1 MSSRNRVIWSDGLFL
16 LPQHF
21 QQQERYIER
30 YVEARCQALVPH
42 SWGFTEIEFEPDLL
56 SIGKV
61 ALRRV
66 AGVFPDGTPFRMP
79 DDDPLPKPLDVGT
92 DVRDQLLYLAVP
104 LRRSGELEVDREAGA
119 DELVRHEVKELQAR
133 NDTSNSG
140 DPAVLEVGTL
150 RTRLLLANEVTQ
162 AYACI
167 PLAHIVEC
175 RADRQVVLNENFIP
189 TVMHSRAAGR
199 LAAFTSELLGLLH
212 QRGEALAGRV
222 AATGRGAAAEFA
234 DFLMLQAVNKY
245 EPLMAH
251 YAAQGD
257 LHPEKLF
264 QVLVSAA
271 GELATFT
278 ATSKRPPKL
287 PIYRHERLRESF
299 EPVILALRES
309 LSKVLVQSAIS
320 IPIEPRRFGISVAIV
335 NDRSLYG
342 SAVFILA
349 ARADLP
355 SEELRRRF
363 PTQLKIGP
371 AEKIGDL
378 VRLQL
383 PGVPVSAVPVAP
395 RQIPYHAGFAYFEL
409 DQSDAMWDQLKDSGG
424 IAMHVAGEFPG
435 LALEFWAI
443 RG

>member
-150 RTRLLLANEVTQ
+150 RTRFLLANEVTQ

-167 PLAHIVEC
+167 PLTHIVEC

-264 QVLVSAA
+264 QVLASAA

-309 LSKVLVQSAIS
+309 LSKVLVQSAIA